1 MLNRILAIFLIVAIV
16 GSGFSR
22 LMVYAGFKANQSYI
36 AKELCENKSRPLLN
50 CNGKCYLMKKL
61 KQAEDKE
68 KKQEKE
74 EKGSRYQE
82 ALPVSVAAVL
92 TIRSLVDFKTYPHF
106 STPPL
111 QNITSS
117 IFQPPKIA

>member
-1 MLNRILAIFLIVAIV
+1 
-16 GSGFSR
+16 
-22 LMVYAGFKANQSYI
+22 
-36 AKELCENKSRPLLN
+36 
-50 CNGKCYLMKKL
+50 MKKL

-82 ALPVSVAAVL
+82 ALPVSAAAGVT
-92 TIRSLVDFKTYPHF
+92 TIKIVDFKTYPQVPA
-106 STPPL
+106 PPL
-111 QNITSS
+111 SNITSS